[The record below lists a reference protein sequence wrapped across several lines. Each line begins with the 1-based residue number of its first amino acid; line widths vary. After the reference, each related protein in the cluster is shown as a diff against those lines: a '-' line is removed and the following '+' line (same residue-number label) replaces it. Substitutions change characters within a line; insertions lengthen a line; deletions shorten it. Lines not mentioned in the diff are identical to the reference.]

1 MPEDRD
7 EPATQEL
14 LRQIADLADRLD
26 PPDPLPEW
34 ADRYVKAL
42 EAEGESVA
50 YVYLSPRISR
60 AFASAAAEVAEM
72 LSAGAA
78 SKAAA
83 LGAVSWAKGL
93 VWLTWPYYEMG
104 GCERSRLVIM
114 PV

>member
-1 MPEDRD
+1 MLHARPGF
-7 EPATQEL
+7 
-14 LRQIADLADRLD
+14 
-26 PPDPLPEW
+26 LP
-34 ADRYVKAL
+34 
-42 EAEGESVA
+42 
-50 YVYLSPRISR
+50 
-60 AFASAAAEVAEM
+60 
-72 LSAGAA
+72 